1 MAEDDPESPQ
11 RWTAK
16 RRATLILS
24 ILKGETSAQAA
35 ARKHG
40 LTVAEVEEW
49 RDRFL
54 LGAENALRA
63 RPKDEDALK
72 DEQIKKL
79 KQKVGEL
86 VLDLDILK
94 EASKDRPFAPK
105 TSDESGAARGVGAS
119 GLSGSRRGP
128 EWDAARDQRRR
139 PAHGA
144 HERGPRGADRH

>member
-1 MAEDDPESPQ
+1 MADDSPESPQ

-16 RRATLILS
+16 RRASLVLS

-54 LGAENALRA
+54 LRAENALRA

-79 KQKVGEL
+79 KQKVCEL
-86 VLDLDILK
+86 VLDLDVLK
-94 EASKDRPFAPK
+94 EASKDRPFPAK
-105 TSDESGAARGVGAS
+105 TSDE
-119 GLSGSRRGP
+119 
-128 EWDAARDQRRR
+128 
-139 PAHGA
+139 
-144 HERGPRGADRH
+144 

>member
-1 MAEDDPESPQ
+1 MADDSPESPQ

-16 RRATLILS
+16 RRTSLILS

-79 KQKVGEL
+79 RQKVGEL
-86 VLDLDILK
+86 VLDLDVLK
-94 EASKDRPFAPK
+94 EASKDRPFPAK
-105 TSDESGAARGVGAS
+105 TSDE
-119 GLSGSRRGP
+119 
-128 EWDAARDQRRR
+128 
-139 PAHGA
+139 
-144 HERGPRGADRH
+144 

>member
-1 MAEDDPESPQ
+1 MRPSD
-11 RWTAK
+11 R
-16 RRATLILS
+16 
-24 ILKGETSAQAA
+24 AA

-54 LGAENALRA
+54 LGAKNALRA

-86 VLDLDILK
+86 VLHLDVLK
-94 EASKDRPFAPK
+94 EASKSRPFPAK
-105 TSDESGAARGVGAS
+105 GSDE
-119 GLSGSRRGP
+119 
-128 EWDAARDQRRR
+128 
-139 PAHGA
+139 
-144 HERGPRGADRH
+144 

>member
-1 MAEDDPESPQ
+1 MAEDTPESPQ

-35 ARKHG
+35 ARKYG

-105 TSDESGAARGVGAS
+105 TSDE
-119 GLSGSRRGP
+119 
-128 EWDAARDQRRR
+128 
-139 PAHGA
+139 
-144 HERGPRGADRH
+144 

>member
-1 MAEDDPESPQ
+1 MADDSAESPQ

-16 RRATLILS
+16 RRASLVLS

-54 LGAENALRA
+54 LRAENALRA

-86 VLDLDILK
+86 VLDLDVLK
-94 EASKDRPFAPK
+94 EASKDRPFPAK
-105 TSDESGAARGVGAS
+105 TSDE
-119 GLSGSRRGP
+119 
-128 EWDAARDQRRR
+128 
-139 PAHGA
+139 
-144 HERGPRGADRH
+144 